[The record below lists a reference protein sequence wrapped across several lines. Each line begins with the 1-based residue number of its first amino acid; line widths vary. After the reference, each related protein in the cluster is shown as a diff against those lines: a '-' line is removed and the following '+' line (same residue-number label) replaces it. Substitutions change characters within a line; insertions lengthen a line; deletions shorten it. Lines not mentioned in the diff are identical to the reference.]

1 MPGKLPQGVK
11 SMENKFVDT
20 NVFLRYL
27 TKDDPSKY
35 ERCRGMFKKALEGEM
50 AISTSWMVIAE
61 LIWTLLS
68 YYKVPKAEV
77 IEKVSVILGTENL
90 FIPDKDVLA
99 DALVLY
105 ARKNIDFIGAYNAAF
120 MKYHGLREI
129 YSYDEDF
136 ETIEGIERKEP

>member
-1 MPGKLPQGVK
+1 
-11 SMENKFVDT
+11 MENQFVDT

-27 TKDDPSKY
+27 TKDDLAKY
-35 ERCRGMFKKALEGEM
+35 ERCREMFKRVLEGEIT
-50 AISTSWMVIAE
+50 ISTSVMVIAA

-105 ARKNIDFIGAYNAAF
+105 ARKNVDFIDAYNAAF
-120 MKYHGLREI
+120 MKYQGLREI

-136 ETIEGIERKEP
+136 ETIGDIERKEP

>member
-1 MPGKLPQGVK
+1 
-11 SMENKFVDT
+11 MENEFVDT

-35 ERCRGMFKKALEGEM
+35 ERCREMFKKALEGD
-50 AISTSWMVIAE
+50 ITLSTSGMVIAE

-90 FIPDKDVLA
+90 FVPDKDVLA

-105 ARKNIDFIGAYNAAF
+105 ARKNIDFIDAYNAVL
-120 MKYHGLREI
+120 MRYQGIREI
-129 YSYDEDF
+129 YSHDEDF
-136 ETIEGIERKEP
+136 EAIEDIERKEP

>member
-1 MPGKLPQGVK
+1 LPRRLPQGVEP
-11 SMENKFVDT
+11 MENKFVDT

-27 TKDDPSKY
+27 TKDDLSKY
-35 ERCRGMFKKALEGEM
+35 ERCREMFKRALEGEIT
-50 AISTSWMVIAE
+50 ISTSGMVIAE

-90 FIPDKDVLA
+90 FVPDKDVLA

-105 ARKNIDFIGAYNAAF
+105 ARKNIDFIDAYNAVF
-120 MKYHGLREI
+120 MKYQGLREI

-136 ETIEGIERKEP
+136 ETIEDIERKEP

>member
-1 MPGKLPQGVK
+1 LPLRVNP
-11 SMENKFVDT
+11 MENKFVDT

-27 TKDDPSKY
+27 TKDDLSKY
-35 ERCRGMFKKALEGEM
+35 ERCREMFKKALEGEI
-50 AISTSWMVIAE
+50 AISTSGMVIAE

-68 YYKVPKAEV
+68 YYKLPKAEV
-77 IEKVSVILGTENL
+77 IEKVLVIVGTESL
-90 FIPDKDVLA
+90 FIPDKDALA

-105 ARKNIDFIGAYNAAF
+105 ARKNIDFIDAYHAVF

-136 ETIEGIERKEP
+136 DIIEDIQRREP

>member
-1 MPGKLPQGVK
+1 
-11 SMENKFVDT
+11 MENKFVDT
-20 NVFLRYL
+20 NIFLRYL
-27 TKDDPSKY
+27 TKDDLSKY
-35 ERCRGMFKKALEGEM
+35 ERCRAMFKKVLKGEM
-50 AISTSWMVIAE
+50 AISTSGMVIAE

-90 FIPDKDVLA
+90 FIPEKDVLA

-105 ARKNIDFIGAYNAAF
+105 ARKNIDFIDAYNAVF
-120 MKYHGLREI
+120 MRYHGLCEI

-136 ETIEGIERKEP
+136 ETVEDIERKEP

>member
-1 MPGKLPQGVK
+1 
-11 SMENKFVDT
+11 MENKFVDT

-35 ERCRGMFKKALEGEM
+35 ERCRAMFKRALEGEITI
-50 AISTSWMVIAE
+50 ATSGLVIAE

-77 IEKVSVILGTENL
+77 VEKVSVILGTENL
-90 FIPDKDVLA
+90 FVPDKNILA

-105 ARKNIDFIGAYNAAF
+105 ARKNIDFIDAYNAVF
-120 MKYHGLREI
+120 MKYQGLREI

-136 ETIEGIERKEP
+136 ENVEDIERKEP

>member
-1 MPGKLPQGVK
+1 
-11 SMENKFVDT
+11 MENKFVDT

-27 TKDDPSKY
+27 TQDDLSKY
-35 ERCRGMFKKALEGEM
+35 ERCREMFRRSIEGEI
-50 AISTSWMVIAE
+50 AISTSGMVIAE

-77 IEKVSVILGTENL
+77 IEKVSVILGTESL

-105 ARKNIDFIGAYNAAF
+105 ARKNIDFIDAYNAVF
-120 MKYHGLREI
+120 MKYQGLREI

-136 ETIEGIERKEP
+136 ETIEDIERKEP

>member
-1 MPGKLPQGVK
+1 MPRRLLQGVE

-27 TKDDPSKY
+27 TKDDLSKY
-35 ERCRGMFKKALEGEM
+35 ERCRQMFKRALQGEI
-50 AISTSWMVIAE
+50 AISTSGMVIAE

-90 FIPDKDVLA
+90 FVPDKDVLA

-105 ARKNIDFIGAYNAAF
+105 ARKNIDFIDAYNAVF
-120 MKYHGLREI
+120 MKYQGLREI

-136 ETIEGIERKEP
+136 ETIEDIERKEP

>member
-1 MPGKLPQGVK
+1 
-11 SMENKFVDT
+11 MENKFVDT

-27 TKDDPSKY
+27 TKDDLSKY
-35 ERCRGMFKKALEGEM
+35 ERCREMFKKALKGEI
-50 AISTSWMVIAE
+50 AISTSGMVIAE

-105 ARKNIDFIGAYNAAF
+105 ARKDIDFIDAYNAVF
-120 MKYHGLREI
+120 MKYHGLCEI

-136 ETIEGIERKEP
+136 ETIEDIERREP